1 MDYSKALAKQ
11 LAKSHGRKIVLISEG
26 VLGTY
31 LVQTFEQMEST
42 LNRYIDIR
50 KNYGEGVF
58 YLPEDLV
65 HKENEYFII
74 VAIYSGHKRVVE
86 ELMRGGYRYDYDCS
100 VSSTSVYV
108 EEIDMVDPLLGYTRD
123 AEVCPGIVAYG
134 ESKGEN
140 DLLVLILGNSTTD
153 SSTANLH
160 SWPYYLYQ
168 KLSKIWE
175 ENVVVYNGAVSEYHS
190 GQEFLKLCRDGL
202 DLKPSI
208 VISFDGVTEMGG
220 MDTTVKR
227 RKLVHK
233 YQWRMWENIIE
244 CPGAIPD
251 SLHMRN
257 LKKLSAGMDET
268 LCDSEVWIN
277 NERKMHAICEEFD
290 IKFVGCLQPMIAR
303 GYVLDAQIKAL
314 LDDMGVNT
322 EYYSQQ
328 MQFMKEAL
336 ERMRAYKYLKD
347 LTMLFDGKENMYH
360 DSMHYTE
367 QGNQVIAD
375 AVAKLVMEEL
385 RPLFT

>member
-1 MDYSKALAKQ
+1 M
-11 LAKSHGRKIVLISEG
+11 
-26 VLGTY
+26 
-31 LVQTFEQMEST
+31 
-42 LNRYIDIR
+42 
-50 KNYGEGVF
+50 
-58 YLPEDLV
+58 
-65 HKENEYFII
+65 
-74 VAIYSGHKRVVE
+74 
-86 ELMRGGYRYDYDCS
+86 
-100 VSSTSVYV
+100 
-108 EEIDMVDPLLGYTRD
+108 
-123 AEVCPGIVAYG
+123 
-134 ESKGEN
+134 
-140 DLLVLILGNSTTD
+140 
-153 SSTANLH
+153 
-160 SWPYYLYQ
+160 
-168 KLSKIWE
+168 
-175 ENVVVYNGAVSEYHS
+175 
-190 GQEFLKLCRDGL
+190 
-202 DLKPSI
+202 
-208 VISFDGVTEMGG
+208 
-220 MDTTVKR
+220 
-227 RKLVHK
+227 
-233 YQWRMWENIIE
+233 
-244 CPGAIPD
+244 
-251 SLHMRN
+251 
-257 LKKLSAGMDET
+257 KKLSAGMDET